1 MLETEQIL
9 RTELSMCQK
18 KETSATPKDQPRDRF
33 VVTLDVP
40 KDIPFQATFHGKGNE
55 DPTRVTLRVDT
66 KRGG

>member
-1 MLETEQIL
+1 
-9 RTELSMCQK
+9 MCQK